1 MMIKLLNGYMTK
13 NRGKF
18 LVMIFAVV
26 MCVTVMF
33 ANKVAKNSQTD
44 YVVKE
49 TKKQMADYQAKL
61 INGTKEDF
69 DIIKNDP
76 NTKNV
81 IMSKYYGDI
90 RTEKDFYKLESYN
103 KDSFKQL
110 KNTIVKGRYPEKE
123 NELIIDTSLFEL
135 LESEG
140 KIKLGSDGKFENAYV
155 DLRFIKEYQNEKG
168 EEQILDETRKFK
180 VVGVY
185 DITEMMKR
193 YNEEGFSAYVYEN
206 FDYPNTAL
214 TYNGYINLKSGFH
227 EYEDKISSLQKKL
240 KLTFIDSA
248 LIINEDRAMAIA
260 ENSASLT
267 RLDQIDKGVL
277 IAAFFIIFN
286 VFNIMA
292 KEMIQEIGLLRVVGM
307 SKKQSLKFFFMKILI
322 ILVIGSIVGFSLGYI
337 ISIFMIRYMNFD
349 PSMLID
355 PRKAP
360 VLITAKSI
368 TNTIII
374 TIIIFILSTIIP
386 ILATITSYPIDML
399 SGKIKSNFK
408 TVDELLSKLSI
419 YRKIKGRT
427 INNTKKNTASSG
439 NEKNITKSFFSK
451 HMKMNLAIKN
461 SKRNL
466 TYIFT
471 TAIIVG
477 MAGLNVVGI
486 FTAEES
492 DLLEHNPLL
501 LKLGDYDIDL
511 NYTGSDSPIEKG
523 ISKET
528 VKNVE
533 NIDDV
538 ESIYAVKRREAFS
551 RLNTKDLSE
560 TTKKTI
566 VSLKE
571 NNKYID
577 FRFDLVS
584 FGEDA
589 FKNILN
595 DYEGIIE
602 EGRVCRP
609 NSEVIEAVVYNKI
622 EGQRNKLELVNEKYK
637 LGDEI
642 EVKLATQDN
651 GKFEYKTVKL
661 KIVGFLGPEWGGLR
675 EGLSSFPDIVINSS
689 DYERVT
695 GDSTYDEVK
704 LKVNPQQLEDVK
716 TKVNHLIENN
726 ESIKYDDR
734 NSIEKEIN
742 QVRWI
747 GIVRELFNS
756 ALFAFSALLNIFF
769 SIVASIEIRKKEFGT
784 MRAIGL
790 SIKDLKGI
798 LLREGFVYGIVSSFF
813 GVLFIFYDGVKL
825 SNILRKGAEFKHI
838 TYNGTWYIIPEIPT
852 LLFILITIS
861 ICVLAVTFTFK
872 QLNKN
877 IVEQIRDI

>member
-123 NELIIDTSLFEL
+123 NELIIDTSFFEL
-135 LESEG
+135 LESGG
-140 KIKLGSDGKFENAYV
+140 KIKLGSDGKFENTYV

-307 SKKQSLKFFFMKILI
+307 SKKQSLKFFLMKILI

-368 TNTIII
+368 TNAIITTIII
-374 TIIIFILSTIIP
+374 LILSTIIP

-399 SGKIKSNFK
+399 LGKIKSNFK

-427 INNTKKNTASSG
+427 INNTKKNTANSR
-439 NEKNITKSFFSK
+439 NKKNIIKSFFSK

-486 FTAEES
+486 FTSEKS

-511 NYTGSDSPIEKG
+511 NYTGSDSLIEKG
-523 ISKET
+523 ISKEV

-533 NIDDV
+533 NIDGV

-560 TTKKTI
+560 TTKTI

-571 NNKYID
+571 RDRYID

-584 FGEDA
+584 FDGDA

-642 EVKLATQDN
+642 EIKLATQDN

-675 EGLSSFPDIVINSS
+675 EGLSAFPDIVINSS

-716 TKVNHLIENN
+716 TKMNHLIENN

-734 NSIEKEIN
+734 DSIEEEIN

-756 ALFAFSALLNIFF
+756 VLFAFSALLNIFF

-798 LLREGFVYGIVSSFF
+798 LLREGLVYGIVSSFF

-838 TYNGTWYIIPEIPT
+838 TYNDTWYIIPEIPT

-861 ICVLAVTFTFK
+861 ICVLAVTFTFR

>member
-1 MMIKLLNGYMTK
+1 MIKLLNGYITK

-18 LVMIFAVV
+18 LVMIFAVA

-69 DIIKNDP
+69 HIIKNDP

-90 RTEKDFYKLESYN
+90 RTEKNFYKLESYN

-123 NELIIDTSLFEL
+123 NELIIDTSFFEL
-135 LESEG
+135 LELEG
-140 KIKLGSDGKFENAYV
+140 KIKLGSDGKFENTYV

-168 EEQILDETRKFK
+168 EEQILDETWKFK

-185 DITEMMKR
+185 DITRMMKR

-227 EYEDKISSLQKKL
+227 EYTDKISSLQKKL

-248 LIINEDRAMAIA
+248 LIINEDRAMAIEA
-260 ENSASLT
+260 NSTSLT
-267 RLDQIDKGVL
+267 NLDQFDKGIL
-277 IAAFFIIFN
+277 IATFFIIFN

-360 VLITAKSI
+360 VLITTKSI
-368 TNTIII
+368 TNTIKI
-374 TIIIFILSTIIP
+374 TITILILSTIIP
-386 ILATITSYPIDML
+386 ILATMTSYPIDML

-419 YRKIKGRT
+419 YRKIKKRI
-427 INNTKKNTASSG
+427 INNTKKNTKNSR
-439 NEKNITKSFFSK
+439 NKKNIIKSFFSK
-451 HMKMNLAIKN
+451 HIKMKLAIKN

-466 TYIFT
+466 IYIFT
-471 TAIIVG
+471 TAIIAG
-477 MAGLNVVGI
+477 MAGSYVVGI
-486 FTAEES
+486 FTDEES
-492 DLLEHNPLL
+492 DLLENSPLL
-501 LKLGDYDIDL
+501 LELGDYDIDL
-511 NYTGSDSPIEKG
+511 NYTGSDSLIGKG
-523 ISKET
+523 ISKGT

-533 NIDDV
+533 DIDGV
-538 ESIYAVKRREAFS
+538 ESIYAVKRKKAFS

-560 TTKKTI
+560 IMRT
-566 VSLKE
+566 VMSLE
-571 NNKYID
+571 ESDKYID

-589 FKNILN
+589 FKNVLN

-622 EGQRNKLELVNEKYK
+622 RGQGSKLELVNEKYK

-661 KIVGFLGPEWGGLR
+661 KIVGFLGLEWGGLR
-675 EGLSSFPDIVINSS
+675 EGLSDFPDIVINSS

-704 LKVNPQQLEDVK
+704 LKVNPQQLEGVK
-716 TKVNHLIENN
+716 TKVNHLIKNN

-734 NSIEKEIN
+734 NSIEKEIT
-742 QVRWI
+742 QHRWI
-747 GIVRELFNS
+747 KIVRELFNS

-769 SIVASIEIRKKEFGT
+769 SIVASIEIRKKEFGI
-784 MRAIGL
+784 MRAIGF

-798 LLREGFVYGIVSSFF
+798 LLREGLVYGMVSSFF
-813 GVLFIFYDGVKL
+813 GVLFIFYYGVKL
-825 SNILRKGAEFKHI
+825 SNLLRKTAEFKRI

-861 ICVLAVTFTFK
+861 MCVLAVTFTFRR
-872 QLNKN
+872 LNKN

>member
-123 NELIIDTSLFEL
+123 NELIIDTSFFEL
-135 LESEG
+135 LESGG
-140 KIKLGSDGKFENAYV
+140 KIKLGSDGKFENTYV

-307 SKKQSLKFFFMKILI
+307 SKKQSLKFFLMKILI

-368 TNTIII
+368 TNAIITTIII
-374 TIIIFILSTIIP
+374 LILSTIIP

-427 INNTKKNTASSG
+427 INNTKKNTANSR
-439 NEKNITKSFFSK
+439 NKKNIIKSFFSK

-486 FTAEES
+486 FTSEKS

-533 NIDDV
+533 NIDGV

-560 TTKKTI
+560 TTKTI

-571 NNKYID
+571 RDRYID

-584 FGEDA
+584 FDGDA

-675 EGLSSFPDIVINSS
+675 EGLSAFPDIVINSS

-716 TKVNHLIENN
+716 TKMNHLIENN

-798 LLREGFVYGIVSSFF
+798 LLREGLVYGIVSSFF

-838 TYNGTWYIIPEIPT
+838 TYNDTWYIIPEIPT

-861 ICVLAVTFTFK
+861 ICVLAVTFTFR

>member
-18 LVMIFAVV
+18 LVMIFAVA

-227 EYEDKISSLQKKL
+227 EYENKIFSLQKKL

-292 KEMIQEIGLLRVVGM
+292 KEMIQEIGLLRVVVIM
-307 SKKQSLKFFFMKILI
+307 S
-322 ILVIGSIVGFSLGYI
+322 
-337 ISIFMIRYMNFD
+337 
-349 PSMLID
+349 
-355 PRKAP
+355 
-360 VLITAKSI
+360 
-368 TNTIII
+368 
-374 TIIIFILSTIIP
+374 
-386 ILATITSYPIDML
+386 
-399 SGKIKSNFK
+399 
-408 TVDELLSKLSI
+408 
-419 YRKIKGRT
+419 
-427 INNTKKNTASSG
+427 
-439 NEKNITKSFFSK
+439 
-451 HMKMNLAIKN
+451 
-461 SKRNL
+461 
-466 TYIFT
+466 
-471 TAIIVG
+471 
-477 MAGLNVVGI
+477 
-486 FTAEES
+486 
-492 DLLEHNPLL
+492 
-501 LKLGDYDIDL
+501 
-511 NYTGSDSPIEKG
+511 
-523 ISKET
+523 
-528 VKNVE
+528 
-533 NIDDV
+533 
-538 ESIYAVKRREAFS
+538 
-551 RLNTKDLSE
+551 
-560 TTKKTI
+560 
-566 VSLKE
+566 
-571 NNKYID
+571 
-577 FRFDLVS
+577 
-584 FGEDA
+584 
-589 FKNILN
+589 
-595 DYEGIIE
+595 
-602 EGRVCRP
+602 
-609 NSEVIEAVVYNKI
+609 
-622 EGQRNKLELVNEKYK
+622 
-637 LGDEI
+637 
-642 EVKLATQDN
+642 
-651 GKFEYKTVKL
+651 
-661 KIVGFLGPEWGGLR
+661 
-675 EGLSSFPDIVINSS
+675 
-689 DYERVT
+689 
-695 GDSTYDEVK
+695 
-704 LKVNPQQLEDVK
+704 
-716 TKVNHLIENN
+716 
-726 ESIKYDDR
+726 
-734 NSIEKEIN
+734 
-742 QVRWI
+742 
-747 GIVRELFNS
+747 
-756 ALFAFSALLNIFF
+756 
-769 SIVASIEIRKKEFGT
+769 
-784 MRAIGL
+784 
-790 SIKDLKGI
+790 
-798 LLREGFVYGIVSSFF
+798 
-813 GVLFIFYDGVKL
+813 
-825 SNILRKGAEFKHI
+825 
-838 TYNGTWYIIPEIPT
+838 
-852 LLFILITIS
+852 
-861 ICVLAVTFTFK
+861 
-872 QLNKN
+872 
-877 IVEQIRDI
+877 